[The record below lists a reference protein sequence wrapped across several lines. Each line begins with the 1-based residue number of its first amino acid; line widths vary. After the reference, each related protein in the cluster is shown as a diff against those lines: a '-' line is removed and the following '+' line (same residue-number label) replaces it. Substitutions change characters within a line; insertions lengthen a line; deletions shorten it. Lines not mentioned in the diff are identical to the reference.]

1 MKKIF
6 GILSASILS
15 CGIASAQTY
24 APTQTSKT
32 PYGEVSII
40 QNHLYPT
47 SVLLFKGEKTAPRI
61 TGNNSLD
68 IVQTITDKNVDYVI
82 LRSNGGELCPARYS
96 IVSVS
101 DRGAFPTNFFGTCSD
116 SPDIKKVGL
125 NIVIEMPDLKGKKHK
140 FIYENSHMTDNGH
153 TVNLSCR
160 NGQCDNF

>member
-1 MKKIF
+1 MRKIF
-6 GILSASILS
+6 ALLSLSLLSAGL
-15 CGIASAQTY
+15 ASAQTY

-68 IVQTITDKNVDYVI
+68 IVQNFTGENADYVL

-101 DRGAFPTNFFGTCSD
+101 ERGAFPTNFFGTCSD
-116 SPDIKKVGL
+116 SPKVSQV
-125 NIVIEMPDLKGKKHK
+125 NKSIVLDMPDLKGHKHH
-140 FIYENSHMTDNGH
+140 FVYENSHLTDNGH
-153 TVNLSCR
+153 TVNVSCR